1 MRTSYN
7 ALRVVLA
14 SGTLLLPG
22 ALLTAAPARQI
33 EEVVVT
39 AERKES
45 SVQDTSI
52 SITAFTSETLEDF
65 GIRNQSDLQNMIPA
79 TTIQPYDS
87 TVRGVGRN
95 FRNLGG
101 DPGVATYMNG
111 VYSEDLYT
119 ATIGSLWDVERV
131 EVLRG
136 PQGTLY
142 GRNAVGGAINFLY
155 KKPSDEFEASVKAV
169 AGNYGTKDL
178 YGVVSGALIE
188 NTLNARLTAS
198 SRRHDGWVEERGIG
212 PDLDSGDETN
222 IALQLEWLITDNLT
236 LNLRSNQ
243 ADVDRV
249 MGGADGGGLI
259 VLSGENVYG
268 DQQRNFT
275 RQSHSL
281 RAIDPTVTD
290 PTSSAFRNPL
300 QSVYT
305 FPNPTTG
312 GTIQAQYVRPGVD
325 EASSVINYGTSAT
338 YPNNECVFTDRS
350 NIKGDDLCAYTNGLN
365 KELFDQQGNQ
375 LELTY
380 DLSETMTLKY
390 LFGYNDLIYERTTDD
405 DSTAS
410 LVDDRQYYVNHEAE
424 YASHEFQLFWDTSES
439 LSFTSGIFFYDSKID
454 QRYDFYS
461 STGTQKYTDPAFAQ
475 DAILAT
481 VAPGAIPGNPPL
493 TFLAGATPIDVNTAA
508 EAAQAANAPVGT
520 FTTATGPWLG
530 DSSLGSVPHG
540 PQTLG
545 SDTHVLNQTRREAFA
560 IYTQGVWDI
569 TDLLTLTFGL
579 RYAEDDITGE
589 ERLAQYAESTA
600 VLDGLA
606 AAGLPL
612 TLLQTN
618 VIRGAVDPTTLG
630 LTGAVEP
637 WLGGVPIVFG
647 AYRNLAR
654 VDTATTWRVNLDY
667 NLTDSM
673 LVYANVTTGYR
684 SGGFNLAF
692 FSQTPE
698 YEPEELVAYEL
709 GLKGQ
714 YFEGTLQANG
724 SVYFYDYSSIHTA
737 TEEACPATP
746 TTQSV
751 QSACAVSESTT
762 SVQAAPGAE
771 VYGLEAEL
779 LWLATDELTM
789 GGNFSYTHAEFSE
802 SFIVVDGSDP
812 TVPGQIYDATNEF
825 ERARD
830 VNGQRLPQVPESKL
844 SVFADYQF
852 ELGDN
857 GRVNVLGNYSYIS
870 KVYFSAFESAL
881 DTAPAYDRIDLRATW
896 TSSSEQIQVTGFV
909 NNITDEI
916 GIRQI
921 LQHGVADGYRRT
933 AQVTEPRVFGI
944 EFTYSM

>member
-1 MRTSYN
+1 MKTHYCAQSAILLSV
-7 ALRVVLA
+7 ALAVPYSV
-14 SGTLLLPG
+14 S
-22 ALLTAAPARQI
+22 AAPARQI

-119 ATIGSLWDVERV
+119 ATIGSLWDIERI

-155 KKPSDEFEASVKAV
+155 KKPTDQFEFSAKAV
-169 AGNYGTKDL
+169 AGSYGTQDV
-178 YGVVSGALIE
+178 YGMVSGPLIQDR
-188 NTLNARLTAS
+188 LNARLTAS
-198 SRRHDGWVEERGIG
+198 SREHDGWVEEKG
-212 PDLDSGDETN
+212 PGSDLDSGDETN
-222 IALQLEWLITDNLT
+222 VAIQLEWIISDSMT

-243 ADVDRV
+243 ADVDRI

-259 VLSGENVYG
+259 VLSGENIYG
-268 DQQRNFT
+268 DQSRNFT
-275 RQSHSL
+275 RTSHSL
-281 RAIDPTVTD
+281 RAVDAAVVDPTN
-290 PTSSAFRNPL
+290 SAFINPAQQIL
-300 QSVYT
+300 SFT
-305 FPNPTTG
+305 NPTTG
-312 GTIQAQYVRPGVD
+312 APIQTQYVRPGVD
-325 EASSVINYGTSAT
+325 EASSVINYGQSAT
-338 YPNNECVFTDRS
+338 YSNNDCVFTDRD
-350 NIKGDDLCAYTNGLN
+350 NIDGDDLCAYTNGLN
-365 KELFDQQGNQ
+365 SETFDQQGNQ
-375 LELTY
+375 LEFTW
-380 DLSETMTLKY
+380 DITDTMTFKY
-390 LFGYNDLIYERTTDD
+390 LFGYNDLFYDRITDD

-424 YASHEFQLFWDTSES
+424 YVSHEFQLFFDVSDT
-439 LSFTSGIFFYDSKID
+439 LSFTSGIFFYDSVIN
-454 QRYDFYS
+454 QRYDFFS
-461 STGTQKYTDPAFAQ
+461 STGTNKYTNPAFSM
-475 DAILAT
+475 DSILAT

-493 TFLAGATPIDVNTAA
+493 TFLAGTTPIDVNTAA
-508 EAAQAANAPVGT
+508 ENAKASNAPTGN
-520 FTTATGPWLG
+520 FTIATGPWLG
-530 DSSLGSVPHG
+530 DASLGSVPHG

-545 SDTHVLNQTRREAFA
+545 TDTHVLNKTERKAYA

-569 TDLLTLTFGL
+569 NDRMTLTFGL
-579 RYAEDDITGE
+579 RYAEDDIEGE

-612 TLLQTN
+612 SILQTN
-618 VIRGAVDPTTLG
+618 VIRGAVNPATLG

-647 AYRNLAR
+647 AYRDLAR
-654 VDTATTWRVNLDY
+654 VDDATTWRLNLDY
-667 NLTDSM
+667 NITNDILI
-673 LVYANVTTGYR
+673 YGNVTTGYR

-698 YEPEELVAYEL
+698 YEPEELTAYEL

-714 YFEGTLQANG
+714 FFNGTLQGNG
-724 SVYFYDYSSIHTA
+724 SVYYYDYSSIHTV

-746 TTQSV
+746 TAQSL
-751 QSACAVSESTT
+751 QSSCTVSESTT
-762 SVQAAPGAE
+762 SVQAAPGAD
-771 VYGLEAEL
+771 VYGFELEM
-779 LWLATDELTM
+779 LWLATDRLTV
-789 GGNFSYTHAEFSE
+789 GGNLSYTDTEFSE
-802 SFIVVDGSDP
+802 SFIVVDGADP

-825 ERARD
+825 QRARD
-830 VNGQRLPQVPESKL
+830 LKGESLPQVPESKL
-844 SVFADYQF
+844 ALFADYEIQ
-852 ELGDN
+852 LSNN
-857 GRVNVLGNYSYIS
+857 GRVNILGSYSYIS
-870 KVYFSAFESAL
+870 EVYFTSFESEL
-881 DTAPAYDRIDLRATW
+881 DRAPSYDRIDMRATW
-896 TSSSEQIQVTGFV
+896 TSPSEQFQVTGFV
-909 NNITDEI
+909 NNVTDKI

-921 LQHGVADGYRRT
+921 LQQGVADGYRRT
-933 AQVTEPRVFGI
+933 AQVTEPRVYGL
-944 EFTYSM
+944 ELSYSL